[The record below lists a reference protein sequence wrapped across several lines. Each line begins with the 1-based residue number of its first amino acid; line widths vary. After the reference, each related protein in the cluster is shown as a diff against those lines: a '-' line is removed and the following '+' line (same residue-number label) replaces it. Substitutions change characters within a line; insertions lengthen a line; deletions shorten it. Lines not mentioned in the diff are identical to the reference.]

1 MWESGWTGAVWEA
14 IKVRCGQGRCGRGRG
29 VKTWAGAQALWV
41 WASPGPLTTL
51 CVVLRRRCRLW
62 QVGSRNSEKLEGA
75 CSAAAQYVSRQ
86 AAFVWQVIS
95 GRGGSQ
101 GDSG

>member
-1 MWESGWTGAVWEA
+1 M
-14 IKVRCGQGRCGRGRG
+14 
-29 VKTWAGAQALWV
+29 WV
-41 WASPGPLTTL
+41 WASPGLLTAF
-51 CVVLRRRCRLW
+51 CAVLRRCCRLW